1 MDPALFPVVPEQSKS
16 DAAQPGGVP
25 RLERPVRNQVELHYS
40 DLEGMLA
47 DDHQARMV
55 WNYVEQADVSELYA
69 AVRAVEGHAGRAA
82 IDPRILLALWLYATL
97 DGVGS
102 ARALATLCQD
112 SIPYRWICGGVSI
125 NHHTL
130 SDFRS
135 QSGAVLDELLTDS
148 VAMLRAKNLV
158 TLNRV
163 AHDGLRVRASA
174 GSGSFHREQTLE
186 RCLDEAQAQVEAL
199 RQELEEDPGA
209 GDQRRKAARER
220 AAKERAERVAEALKQ
235 YPDVKKKKKHD
246 KDEAR
251 VSTTDPDA
259 RKMHMADGGFRPAY
273 NVQLSVDCKSQI
285 IVNANVI
292 QSGSDSGQM
301 ETVIQQIQERHGITP
316 GEGLFDGGFVKK
328 EAIENLSAASP
339 ACTIYAP
346 VPAPKVPGKPEDQ
359 PFKEETPHVTAWR
372 KRMETEQAKAI
383 YKERASTVECVNA
396 LARNRGLQQFP
407 VRGLKKV
414 RAVALLF
421 ALAHNVMR
429 MASLLRASVAPCL
442 SG

>member
-1 MDPALFPVVPEQSKS
+1 MDNTLFPVGSENPKS
-16 DAAQPGGVP
+16 GAKESGGVP
-25 RLERPVRNQVELHYS
+25 RLERPVRNQVLMLNS
-40 DLEGMLA
+40 DLEGLLP

-55 WNYVEQADVSELYA
+55 WSYVEQADMSELYA
-69 AVRAVEGHAGRAA
+69 AVRAVEGGAGRPA

-102 ARALATLCQD
+102 ARVLEKLCED

-148 VAMLRAKNLV
+148 VAMLRAKKLV

-163 AHDGLRVRASA
+163 AHDGVRVRASA
-174 GSGSFHREQTLE
+174 GSGSFHREETLE

-199 RQELEEDPGA
+199 RRELNDDPGA
-209 GDQRRKAARER
+209 GKRRHKAARER
-220 AAKERAERVAEALKQ
+220 AAREREERITEALKQ

-246 KDEAR
+246 KDQAR

-273 NVQLSVDCKSQI
+273 NVQLSTDCASQV
-285 IVNANVI
+285 IVNVDVI
-292 QSGSDSGQM
+292 QSGSDSGQL
-301 ETVIQQIQERHGITP
+301 EPAIQQIQKRHEMTP
-316 GEGLFDGGFVKK
+316 KEVLVDGGYVKQ
-328 EAIENLSAASP
+328 EAIENLSSLP
-339 ACTIYAP
+339 HECTVYAP
-346 VPAPKVPGKPEDQ
+346 MPARKFQEKPKDQ
-359 PFKEETPHVTAWR
+359 HCVEEPPHITAWR
-372 KRMETEQAKAI
+372 KRMETQQGKTI
-383 YKERASTVECVNA
+383 YKERAATAECVNA
-396 LARNRGLQQFP
+396 QARNRGLQQFP

-429 MASLLRASVAPCL
+429 TASLLRRPVGICAS
-442 SG
+442 G

>member
-1 MDPALFPVVPEQSKS
+1 MEPTLFPVGPDNPTS
-16 DAAQPGGVP
+16 DAARPGGAP
-25 RLERPVRNQVELHYS
+25 RLERPVRNQIEIVYS
-40 DLEGMLA
+40 DLESLLP

-55 WNYVEQADVSELYA
+55 WNYVEQTDLSELYEA
-69 AVRAVEGHAGRAA
+69 IRAREGHPGRAA

-102 ARALATLCQD
+102 ARALEKLCQD
-112 SIPYRWICGGVSI
+112 SVPYRWICGGVSI

-135 QSGAVLDELLTDS
+135 HSGAVLDELLTDS

-163 AHDGLRVRASA
+163 AHDGLRVRAGA

-186 RCLDEAQAQVEAL
+186 RCLDEAQAQVQAL
-199 RQELEEDPGA
+199 RQELDDDPGA
-209 GDQRRKAARER
+209 GEKRRKAARER
-220 AAKERAERVAEALKQ
+220 AARERQERVAEALRQ
-235 YPDVKKKKKHD
+235 YSDVKKKKKHD

-251 VSTTDPDA
+251 VSITDPDA
-259 RKMHMADGGFRPAY
+259 RKMHMPDGGFRPAY
-273 NVQLSVDCKSQI
+273 NVQLSTDCPSQM
-285 IVNANVI
+285 IVNVDVI
-292 QSGSDSGQM
+292 QSGSDSGQL
-301 ETVIQQIQERHGITP
+301 EPAVEQIKDRHGITP
-316 GEGLFDGGFVKK
+316 KEVLVDGGYVKR
-328 EAIENLSAASP
+328 EAIEKLSSP
-339 ACTIYAP
+339 PHECVIYAP
-346 VPAPKVPGKPEDQ
+346 VPAPNVPGKPKDQ
-359 PFKEETPHVTAWR
+359 PFVEETPHVTQWR
-372 KRMETEQAKAI
+372 KRMETQEAKAI
-383 YKERASTVECVNA
+383 YKERAATAECVNA

-414 RAVALLF
+414 RAVTLLF

-429 MASLLRASVAPCL
+429 MASLLKRTVELCP